1 MGNNY
6 KYLFLASGVKNGQ
19 GFWLVGTKNCDENIL
34 DNKYLLDCYR
44 KELIGIESSK
54 DIIFAIN
61 LNLNN
66 LLNELKINNFLID
79 QPSIGI
85 SFNIPLDT
93 LINIFDFWLDVYKD
107 KETWEICLGLLKI
120 RKRVS
125 LVSLIKS
132 GSLKGNSKKWA
143 VKIEKLHSYV
153 PSSIKNN
160 FSKSPM
166 WN

>member
-1 MGNNY
+1 MGNHY

-93 LINIFDFWLDVYKD
+93 LINIFDFWLDVYQD
-107 KETWEICLGLLKI
+107 KESWEICLGLLKI

-143 VKIEKLHSYV
+143 IKIEKLHTYV

>member
-1 MGNNY
+1 MENQY

-44 KELIGIESSK
+44 KELIGNESSK
-54 DIIFAIN
+54 DIISAID
-61 LNLNN
+61 LNLNT
-66 LLNELKINNFLID
+66 LLNELKINNYLID
-79 QPSIGI
+79 QPSLGI

-107 KETWEICLGLLKI
+107 KEAWEICLGLLKT

-125 LVSLIKS
+125 LLALIKS

-143 VKIEKLHSYV
+143 IKIEKLHSYT
-153 PSSIKNN
+153 PTSIKNN
-160 FSKSPM
+160 FSNSPM